1 MLSQWMRVYMSK
13 GSDAHKILFCFDCL
27 LPLTFTL
34 SIHSFKVPHESWKN
48 RHDIDVL
55 IGVEHVTVSCS
66 LLFDELYVS
75 VLLNT
80 YTEKG
85 FFDEGWNI
93 F

>member
-1 MLSQWMRVYMSK
+1 MSK
-13 GSDAHKILFCFDCL
+13 GSDAHKILFCFVCL
-27 LPLTFTL
+27 LPLTFIL